1 MLRATASTVEAMTNT
16 LGYRR
21 ILVPIAGNPESEK
34 AMDVA
39 CRIAAARSGMITA
52 VAVVE
57 VPALL
62 PLDAHM
68 TEEESRAHEIL
79 ERAAAIAD
87 SYGVGIST
95 RRVRA
100 REASSGILDQAALS
114 ACEII
119 VLGAPRKRRTT
130 HDAIFGST
138 VEHVLKRAPCRVML
152 IGAAPIEVYAINA
165 AA

>member
-1 MLRATASTVEAMTNT
+1 MTTT

-39 CRIAAARSGMITA
+39 CRIAAARSGVITA

-57 VPALL
+57 IPALL

-68 TEEESRAHEIL
+68 TDEEQRAHQIL
-79 ERAAAIAD
+79 GRAASIAD
-87 SYGVGIST
+87 SYGVGVSKRQI
-95 RRVRA
+95 RA
-100 REASSGILDQAALS
+100 REAASAILDQAAIS

-119 VLGAPRKRRTT
+119 VLGAPRKLRRT
-130 HDAIFGST
+130 HGSIFGGT

-152 IGAAPIEVYAINA
+152 IGAAPIEAYAINA

>member
-1 MLRATASTVEAMTNT
+1 MAST

-21 ILVPIAGNPESEK
+21 ILVPIGGNPESEK

-39 CRIAAARSGMITA
+39 CRLAEARSGLITA

-57 VPALL
+57 VAPLL
-62 PLDAHM
+62 PLNAHM
-68 TEEESRAHEIL
+68 DEDEARAHEVL
-79 ERAAAIAD
+79 ERASAITA
-87 SYGVGIST
+87 SYGVGVST

-100 REASSGILDQAALS
+100 RDAATAILEQAAIGR
-114 ACEII
+114 CEII
-119 VLGAPRKRRTT
+119 VLGAPRKRPTR
-130 HDAIFGST
+130 HGSSVFGTT

-152 IGAAPIEVYAINA
+152 IGAAPIEAYSVNA

>member
-1 MLRATASTVEAMTNT
+1 MPRS

-21 ILVPIAGNPESEK
+21 ILVPISENVESEK

-39 CRIAAARSGMITA
+39 CRLAAEHGASITV

-57 VPALL
+57 VPPLL

-68 TEEESRAHEIL
+68 VDEEAHAHRVV
-79 ERAAAIAD
+79 ERATAIAD
-87 SYGVGIST
+87 SYGVGIAH
-95 RRVRA
+95 RILRA
-100 REASSGILDQAALS
+100 REAARAIVDEAKGARAEILV
-114 ACEII
+114 I
-119 VLGAPRKRRTT
+119 GAPRKTGARARNGV
-130 HDAIFGST
+130 FGTT

-152 IGAAPIEVYAINA
+152 IGTRLNATQALQNA

>member
-1 MLRATASTVEAMTNT
+1 MLRADASTVEAMRNT
-16 LGYRR
+16 PGYRR
-21 ILVPIAGNPESEK
+21 VLVPIAGNPESEK

-39 CRIAAARSGMITA
+39 CRIAATRFGVITA

-57 VPALL
+57 VPAQL

-68 TEEESRAHEIL
+68 TDEEFYAHQIL

-87 SYGVGIST
+87 SYGVGVSM

-100 REASSGILDQAALS
+100 REAASGILEQAVLS

-119 VLGAPRKRRTT
+119 VIGAPRRRRPT
-130 HDAIFGST
+130 HGAIFGST

-152 IGAAPIEVYAINA
+152 IGAAPVEVYAITA

>member
-1 MLRATASTVEAMTNT
+1 MTTT

-39 CRIAAARSGMITA
+39 CRIAADRSAVITA
-52 VAVVE
+52 IAVVE
-57 VPALL
+57 IPALL

-68 TEEESRAHEIL
+68 TDEESRAQQIL
-79 ERAAAIAD
+79 DRAASIAD
-87 SYGVGIST
+87 SYGVGVSKCPI
-95 RRVRA
+95 RG
-100 REASSGILDQAALS
+100 REAASAILDQAAITAS
-114 ACEII
+114 EII
-119 VLGAPRKRRTT
+119 VLGAPRRRRPT
-130 HDAIFGST
+130 HDSIVGET

-152 IGAAPIEVYAINA
+152 IGAAPIEMYAISA

>member
-1 MLRATASTVEAMTNT
+1 MTTT

-39 CRIAAARSGMITA
+39 CRIAAARSAVIT
-52 VAVVE
+52 VIAVVE
-57 VPALL
+57 IPAVL

-68 TEEESRAHEIL
+68 TDEESRAHQIL
-79 ERAAAIAD
+79 ERAASIAD
-87 SYGVGIST
+87 SYGVGVSKCH
-95 RRVRA
+95 VRA
-100 REASSGILDQAALS
+100 REAASAILDQAAVS

-119 VLGAPRKRRTT
+119 VLGAPRRRRPT
-130 HDAIFGST
+130 HGSIFGDT
-138 VEHVLKRAPCRVML
+138 VEHVLKRATCRVML
-152 IGAAPIEVYAINA
+152 IGAAPIEMYAINA

>member
-1 MLRATASTVEAMTNT
+1 VLRADAATVESMATT

-21 ILVPIAGNPESEK
+21 VLVPIAGNPESEK

-39 CRIAAARSGMITA
+39 CRIAAARSGVITA

-68 TEEESRAHEIL
+68 TEEEARAHRIL

-87 SYGVGIST
+87 SYGVGVST

-100 REASSGILDQAALS
+100 REAASGILDQAALS
-114 ACEII
+114 VCEII
-119 VLGAPRKRRTT
+119 VLGAPRRRRPTQGP
-130 HDAIFGST
+130 IFGST

>member
-1 MLRATASTVEAMTNT
+1 MTTT

-39 CRIAAARSGMITA
+39 CRIAATRSAVITV

-57 VPALL
+57 IPALL

-68 TEEESRAHEIL
+68 TDEESRAHQIL
-79 ERAAAIAD
+79 ERAASIAA
-87 SYGVGIST
+87 SYGVGVSKCHM
-95 RRVRA
+95 RA
-100 REASSGILDQAALS
+100 REAASAILDQAAVS

-119 VLGAPRKRRTT
+119 VLGAPRRRRPT
-130 HDAIFGST
+130 HDSIVGDT

-152 IGAAPIEVYAINA
+152 IGAAPVEMYAINA

>member
-1 MLRATASTVEAMTNT
+1 MASTLA
-16 LGYRR
+16 YRR
-21 ILVPIAGNPESEK
+21 VLVPIAGNPESEK

-39 CRIAAARSGMITA
+39 CRIAAARSGVITA

-57 VPALL
+57 IPALL

-68 TEEESRAHEIL
+68 TNEELRAHQTL

-87 SYGVGIST
+87 TYGVGVCT

-100 REASSGILDQAALS
+100 REAASGILDQAAIS

-119 VLGAPRKRRTT
+119 VLGAPRRRRPT
-130 HDAIFGST
+130 HGLIFGST

-152 IGAAPIEVYAINA
+152 IGTAPAEVYAINA

>member
-1 MLRATASTVEAMTNT
+1 VLRADASTVEVMRNPP
-16 LGYRR
+16 GYRR

-39 CRIAAARSGMITA
+39 CRIAAARSGVITA

-68 TEEESRAHEIL
+68 TDEESRAHQIL

-87 SYGVGIST
+87 SYGVGVST

-100 REASSGILDQAALS
+100 REAASAILDQAALR

-119 VLGAPRKRRTT
+119 VLGAPRRRRPT
-130 HDAIFGST
+130 HGPIFGST

-152 IGAAPIEVYAINA
+152 IGAAPADVYAINA

>member
-1 MLRATASTVEAMTNT
+1 VLRAEASTVEAMGNT
-16 LGYRR
+16 AGYRR

-39 CRIAAARSGMITA
+39 CRIAAARASVITA

-68 TEEESRAHEIL
+68 TAEELHAHQIL

-100 REASSGILDQAALS
+100 REAASAILDQAALS
-114 ACEII
+114 ACEIV
-119 VLGAPRKRRTT
+119 VLGAPRRRRPTRGP
-130 HDAIFGST
+130 IFGST

-152 IGAAPIEVYAINA
+152 IGAAPAKVYAINA

>member
-1 MLRATASTVEAMTNT
+1 MAST

-21 ILVPIAGNPESEK
+21 ILVPIGGNPESEK

-39 CRIAAARSGMITA
+39 CRMAEARSGIITA

-57 VPALL
+57 IPPLL

-68 TEEESRAHEIL
+68 LDEEARAHKL
-79 ERAAAIAD
+79 LDRASSVTA
-87 SYGVGIST
+87 SYGVAVST

-100 REASSGILDQAALS
+100 RDAAAAILEQAAIGK
-114 ACEII
+114 CEII
-119 VLGAPRKRRTT
+119 VLGAPRKRPATRGTS
-130 HDAIFGST
+130 IFGTT
-138 VEHVLKRAPCRVML
+138 VEHVLKRASCRVML
-152 IGAAPIEVYAINA
+152 IGAAPIETYSVNA

>member
-1 MLRATASTVEAMTNT
+1 MTTT

-39 CRIAAARSGMITA
+39 CRIAADRSAVITA
-52 VAVVE
+52 IAVVE
-57 VPALL
+57 IPALL

-68 TEEESRAHEIL
+68 TDEESRAQQIL
-79 ERAAAIAD
+79 DRAASIAD
-87 SYGVGIST
+87 SYAVGVSKT
-95 RRVRA
+95 RIRA
-100 REASSGILDQAALS
+100 REAAGAILEQAAIS
-114 ACEII
+114 ASEII
-119 VLGAPRKRRTT
+119 VLGAPRRRRPT
-130 HDAIFGST
+130 HDSIVGDT

-152 IGAAPIEVYAINA
+152 IGAAPIEMYAISA

>member
-1 MLRATASTVEAMTNT
+1 MTTT

-39 CRIAAARSGMITA
+39 CRIATSRSGVITA

-57 VPALL
+57 IPALL

-68 TEEESRAHEIL
+68 TDEESRAHRIL
-79 ERAAAIAD
+79 ERAASIAD
-87 SYGVGIST
+87 SYGVGVSKRQI
-95 RRVRA
+95 RA
-100 REASSGILDQAALS
+100 REAASGIVDQAAMS
-114 ACEII
+114 GCEII
-119 VLGAPRKRRTT
+119 VLGAPRRRRPT
-130 HDAIFGST
+130 HGSIFGDT

>member
-1 MLRATASTVEAMTNT
+1 MTTAPD
-16 LGYRR
+16 YRR

-39 CRIAAARSGMITA
+39 CRIAAAHSSVIT
-52 VAVVE
+52 VIAVVE
-57 VPALL
+57 IPAQL

-68 TEEESRAHEIL
+68 TDEESRAHQIL
-79 ERAAAIAD
+79 ERAASIAD
-87 SYGVGIST
+87 SYGVGVST

-100 REASSGILDQAALS
+100 REAASGILDQAALS
-114 ACEII
+114 VCEII
-119 VLGAPRKRRTT
+119 VLGAPRRRRPGQGP
-130 HDAIFGST
+130 IFGST

>member
-1 MLRATASTVEAMTNT
+1 MAST

-34 AMDVA
+34 AMNVA
-39 CRIAAARSGMITA
+39 CRIAANRSGVITA

-57 VPALL
+57 IPALL

-68 TEEESRAHEIL
+68 TDQELRAHQIL

-87 SYGVGIST
+87 SYGVGVST

-100 REASSGILDQAALS
+100 REAAIGIVDQAVTS
-114 ACEII
+114 ACEIV
-119 VLGAPRKRRTT
+119 VLGAPRRRQRT
-130 HDAIFGST
+130 DGPIFSST

-152 IGAAPIEVYAINA
+152 IGTAPIEMYAVNA

>member
-1 MLRATASTVEAMTNT
+1 MTTT

-21 ILVPIAGNPESEK
+21 ILVPTAGNPESEK

-39 CRIAAARSGMITA
+39 CRIAAARCALIT
-52 VAVVE
+52 VIAVVE
-57 VPALL
+57 IPALL

-68 TEEESRAHEIL
+68 TDEESWAHQIL
-79 ERAAAIAD
+79 DRAASIAD
-87 SYGVGIST
+87 SYGVGVSKRHI
-95 RRVRA
+95 RA
-100 REASSGILDQAALS
+100 REAASAILDQAAVS

-119 VLGAPRKRRTT
+119 VLGAPRRRRPT
-130 HDAIFGST
+130 HDSIVGDT

-152 IGAAPIEVYAINA
+152 IGAAPIEMYAINA

>member
-1 MLRATASTVEAMTNT
+1 MARS

-21 ILVPIAGNPESEK
+21 ILVPVAGNPESEK
-34 AMDVA
+34 ALDVS
-39 CRIAAARSGMITA
+39 CRLAETRSGLITA

-57 VPALL
+57 VPPLL

-68 TEEESRAHEIL
+68 LDEEARAHQWL
-79 ERAAAIAD
+79 ERASAITA

-100 REASSGILDQAALS
+100 RDAAAAILEQAAIGR
-114 ACEII
+114 CEII
-119 VLGAPRKRRTT
+119 VLGAPRKRPTQRGTSV
-130 HDAIFGST
+130 FGTT

-152 IGAAPIEVYAINA
+152 IGAAPIEAYSVNA

>member
-1 MLRATASTVEAMTNT
+1 MASTLA
-16 LGYRR
+16 YRR
-21 ILVPIAGNPESEK
+21 VLVAIAGNPESEQ

-39 CRIAAARSGMITA
+39 CRIAGARSGVITA

-57 VPALL
+57 IPALL

-68 TEEESRAHEIL
+68 TNEELSAHQTL

-87 SYGVGIST
+87 SYGVGVCT

-100 REASSGILDQAALS
+100 RRAASGILDQAAIS

-119 VLGAPRKRRTT
+119 VLGAPRRRWPT
-130 HDAIFGST
+130 HGPIFGST
-138 VEHVLKRAPCRVML
+138 VEHVLKRASCRVML
-152 IGAAPIEVYAINA
+152 IGTAPAEVYAINA

>member
-1 MLRATASTVEAMTNT
+1 MT
-16 LGYRR
+16 
-21 ILVPIAGNPESEK
+21 
-34 AMDVA
+34 D
-39 CRIAAARSGMITA
+39 
-52 VAVVE
+52 
-57 VPALL
+57 
-62 PLDAHM
+62 
-68 TEEESRAHEIL
+68 EESRAHRIL

-119 VLGAPRKRRTT
+119 VLGAPRRLRPT

-138 VEHVLKRAPCRVML
+138 VEHVLKRASCRVML
-152 IGAAPIEVYAINA
+152 IGAAPVEMYAINA

>member
-1 MLRATASTVEAMTNT
+1 MTTT
-16 LGYRR
+16 LSYRR

-39 CRIAAARSGMITA
+39 CRIAAARSAVITV

-57 VPALL
+57 IPALL

-68 TEEESRAHEIL
+68 ADEESRAYEIL
-79 ERAAAIAD
+79 ERAASIAD
-87 SYGVGIST
+87 SYGVGVSKHH
-95 RRVRA
+95 VRA
-100 REASSGILDQAALS
+100 REAASAILDQAAIG

-119 VLGAPRKRRTT
+119 VLGAPRRRRPTR
-130 HDAIFGST
+130 DSIFGDT

-152 IGAAPIEVYAINA
+152 IGAAPIEMYAVNA

>member
-1 MLRATASTVEAMTNT
+1 MAST

-21 ILVPIAGNPESEK
+21 ILVPIGGNPESEK

-39 CRIAAARSGMITA
+39 CRIAPARSGVITA

-57 VPALL
+57 IPALL

-68 TEEESRAHEIL
+68 TDEELRAHQIL

-87 SYGVGIST
+87 SYGVGVST

-100 REASSGILDQAALS
+100 RDAASGIVDQAVRGAS
-114 ACEII
+114 EII
-119 VLGAPRKRRTT
+119 VLGAPRRRPTT
-130 HDAIFGST
+130 HGPIFGST

-152 IGAAPIEVYAINA
+152 IGAAPIEVYAITA

>member
-1 MLRATASTVEAMTNT
+1 MTTT

-21 ILVPIAGNPESEK
+21 ILVPTAGNPESEK

-39 CRIAAARSGMITA
+39 CRIAAARSALIT
-52 VAVVE
+52 VIAVVE
-57 VPALL
+57 IPALL

-68 TEEESRAHEIL
+68 TDEESWAHQIL
-79 ERAAAIAD
+79 DRAASIAD
-87 SYGVGIST
+87 SYGVGVSKRHI
-95 RRVRA
+95 RA
-100 REASSGILDQAALS
+100 REAASAILEQADIS

-119 VLGAPRKRRTT
+119 VLGAPRRRRPA
-130 HDAIFGST
+130 HDSIVGDT

-152 IGAAPIEVYAINA
+152 IGAAPVEMYAINA

>member
-1 MLRATASTVEAMTNT
+1 MVST

-21 ILVPIAGNPESEK
+21 VLVPIAGNPESEK

-39 CRIAAARSGMITA
+39 CRIAAGRSGVITA

-68 TEEESRAHEIL
+68 RDEEARAHDLL
-79 ERAAAIAD
+79 ERASAITA
-87 SYGVGIST
+87 SYGVGVSI

-100 REASSGILDQAALS
+100 RDAAAAILEQAALS
-114 ACEII
+114 ASEII
-119 VLGAPRKRRTT
+119 VLGAPRKRPTSRGTSV
-130 HDAIFGST
+130 FGNT

>member
-1 MLRATASTVEAMTNT
+1 MASTF
-16 LGYRR
+16 GYRR
-21 ILVPIAGNPESEK
+21 VLVPIAGNPESEK

-39 CRIAAARSGMITA
+39 CRIAAARSCVITA

-57 VPALL
+57 VPAVL

-68 TEEESRAHEIL
+68 TAEESRAHEML

-87 SYGVGIST
+87 SYGVGVSA

-100 REASSGILDQAALS
+100 REATRGILDQAAITE
-114 ACEII
+114 CEII
-119 VLGAPRKRRTT
+119 VLGAPRKRRS
-130 HDAIFGST
+130 APGPIFGNT

-152 IGAAPIEVYAINA
+152 IGAAPIEVYARNVA
-165 AA
+165 A